1 MVQLVLETDNLI
13 LELDDLA
20 FTLNELGLLTLK
32 VEGLRVNQLV
42 EVVDASQLL
51 LNVHFERPSLSSQ
64 VR

>member
-20 FTLNELGLLTLK
+20 FAFDELRLLTLQ
-32 VEGLRVNQLV
+32 VERLRVNQLV
-42 EVVDASQLL
+42 EVVDTCELL
-51 LNVHFERPSLSSQ
+51 LNVHFERPGLCSQ